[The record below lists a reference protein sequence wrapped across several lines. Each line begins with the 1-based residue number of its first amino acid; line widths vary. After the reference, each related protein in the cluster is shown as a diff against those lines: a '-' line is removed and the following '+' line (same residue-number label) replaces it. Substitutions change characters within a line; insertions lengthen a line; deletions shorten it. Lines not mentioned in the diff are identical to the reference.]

1 MHTKRA
7 LGFALAILL
16 LFWVLPPL
24 QFSPAAE
31 KVSVQEILSNPDKY
45 DGQEVSLQGKATK
58 IQARTS
64 KKGNDYATFTLTD
77 EWGKGMNIFTFGHPR
92 IMDGQ
97 KVTVTAFIR
106 RSRGSA
112 NTPFIM
118 RLKQKL
124 SNEMNR

>member
-1 MHTKRA
+1 MRTKRA
-7 LGFALAILL
+7 RGFALAILF

-31 KVSVQEILSNPDKY
+31 KVSVQDILSNPDKY
-45 DGQEVSLQGKATK
+45 DGPEVSLQGKAIK
-58 IQARTS
+58 IQARAS

-77 EWGKGMNIFTFGHPR
+77 ESGKGMNIFTFGHPR

-97 KVTVTAFIR
+97 KDYGYGHL
-106 RSRGSA
+106 SEGQEGWH

-118 RLKQKL
+118 RLKQK
-124 SNEMNR
+124 NYPMP